1 MVKGIARRVVVVKS
15 PDPKVFDEAIFI
27 VREETGRG
35 PGVTTQQL
43 LREAQSV
50 AESFARSQSGSRFPT
65 LPWWAFSL
73 MGAGGMGA
81 VWALTA
87 VFLY

>member
-1 MVKGIARRVVVVKS
+1 MVKGVARRVVVVKS

-35 PGVTTQQL
+35 PGVTTAQL
-43 LREAQSV
+43 LREAKSV
-50 AESFARSQSGSRFPT
+50 AADFTREHRTRRFPA

-73 MGAGGMGA
+73 FGAGGVGIA
-81 VWALTA
+81 WIITLL
-87 VFLY
+87 F

>member
-15 PDPKVFDEAIFI
+15 PDPKVFDEAIFL

-35 PGVTTQQL
+35 PGVTTERL
-43 LREAQSV
+43 LKEAQAV
-50 AESFARSQSGSRFPT
+50 AENFARSQRERRLPR

-73 MGAGGMGA
+73 MGAGGVGA
-81 VWALTA
+81 AWLLT
-87 VFLY
+87 LLL